1 MDLARAKSTQESSE
15 VGSYRNTKK
24 KGDEGNMP
32 TYIVLVKFTQKGME
46 NIMDSP
52 NRLEAAKKLGKS
64 LGGEITAAYYTMGQY
79 DMVVIMEAPSN
90 EAALKGLLITGSL
103 GNVQTETLVAIPAEQ
118 HIEIMGIT
126 FPVSTL

>member
-1 MDLARAKSTQESSE
+1 
-15 VGSYRNTKK
+15 
-24 KGDEGNMP
+24 MP

-52 NRLEAAKKLGKS
+52 KRLEAARKLGKS

-90 EAALKGLLITGSL
+90 KAAIEGLLRTGSL
-103 GNVQTETLVAIPAEQ
+103 GNVKTETLVAIPAEKGA
-118 HIEIMGIT
+118 EIFGIDLT
-126 FPVSTL
+126 M